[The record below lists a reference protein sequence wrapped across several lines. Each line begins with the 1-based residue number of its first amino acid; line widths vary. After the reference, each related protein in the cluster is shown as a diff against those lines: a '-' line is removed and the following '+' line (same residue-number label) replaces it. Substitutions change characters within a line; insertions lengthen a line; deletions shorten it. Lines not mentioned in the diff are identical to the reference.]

1 MRAAQKLNHPSLF
14 YHLSAE
20 MSKRLPFMYRNVADH
35 LAATNHLT
43 LEELGALD
51 RLLDNYWFCGESLEF
66 SDEKIAKF

>member
-1 MRAAQKLNHPSLF
+1 
-14 YHLSAE
+14 